1 LNEERLEETWY
12 GDREPGVLLSML
24 ERVYSSVAA
33 RRRDKAVPAP
43 DLQGR
48 PIIVVGNIT
57 VGGTGKTPLV
67 IRLCELLQGEGL
79 SVAVVSRGYGR
90 KERAPVRVGAET
102 TPAQGGDEPVLI
114 ARRCQVP
121 VFVDADREAAA
132 RTAFDDGAQVV
143 LADDGLQRASL
154 PRAQEL
160 CVVDGR
166 RGFGNGRLLP
176 AGPLREPL
184 ERLERVDWLI
194 RNGASDSGEQAGLP
208 DRIDGLRNPMQEMTL
223 VPTGYYRLKDERWH
237 ATDNPPEVFSGGVTA
252 LAGMGNPDRFFD
264 TLRRLG
270 VVVNAERAFPDHHGY
285 QPEDFD
291 GMETPVVMT
300 EKDAVKCAH
309 LVPDA
314 WALRVEAKLPAAW
327 EAQWLASVRDLIKE
341 SNLEQ

>member
-1 LNEERLEETWY
+1 MKEERLQETWY
-12 GDREPGVLLSML
+12 GDREPGMLLSVL
-24 ERVYSSVAA
+24 ERVYGSVAA
-33 RRRDKAVPAP
+33 RRRDKALPAA

-48 PIIVVGNIT
+48 PIIIVGNIT

-67 IRLCELLQGEGL
+67 IRLCELLKNEGL
-79 SVAVVSRGYGR
+79 SVAVISRGYGR
-90 KERAPVRVGAET
+90 KERVPVRVEADTAPE
-102 TPAQGGDEPVLI
+102 QGGDEPVLI
-114 ARRCQVP
+114 ARRCRVP

-132 RTAFDDGAQVV
+132 RAAFEDGAQVV

-194 RNGASDSGEQAGLP
+194 RNGASDSGDPEGLP
-208 DRIDGLRNPMQEMTL
+208 DGVQDLRNPVQEMTL
-223 VPTGYYRLKDERWH
+223 APTGYYRLKDERWH
-237 ATDNPPEVFSGGVTA
+237 AADDPPDVFSGGVTA
-252 LAGMGNPDRFFD
+252 MAGMGNPDRFFA

-291 GMETPVVMT
+291 GMEAPVVMT

-309 LVPDA
+309 FAPDA

-327 EAQWLASVRDLIKE
+327 EAQWLASVRDMIKE
-341 SNLEQ
+341 SNVEQ